1 MILKYDL
8 VFSTTIINMNYIN
21 EQYLNIYM
29 LIDYFNVFRISFK

>member
-21 EQYLNIYM
+21 EEQYLNIYANW
-29 LIDYFNVFRISFK
+29 LF